1 MILDKLFQVMA
12 DRQASD
18 IFITAGAPIHIK
30 ILGNSVPVN
39 QQVMEPA
46 MIEKIASELMSAE
59 QAAAFEKNKEMNL
72 SFGVNRL
79 GNFRINL
86 FRQRRSI
93 SIVVRYVAGNI
104 PPLDTLG
111 LPSVLADLVMER
123 RGLVLI
129 VGSTGSGKSTTL
141 AAMLDHRNANCT
153 GHILTIEDP
162 IEYLFKHK
170 KSLVNQREIG
180 LDTLGWEHALK
191 NAMRQAPDCIL
202 IGEIRD
208 VETMQA
214 ALAYAQ
220 TGHLCLG
227 TLHANNSY
235 HALNRII
242 NFFPIENRPA
252 LYMDLSVSLKAIVS
266 QRLVRKQDGQQTP
279 TVEVLLNSY
288 HVQELIERGDIPA
301 LKEAME
307 QSLVPGS
314 QTFEQDLVRL
324 YRAEVITL
332 QEAMLN
338 ADSPTNLS
346 WLINNSGAVEKPQ
359 ANQAPQSPLFD
370 LALTNPGSPSYKEFM
385 IHLDEASG
393 G

>member
-123 RGLVLI
+123 RGL
-129 VGSTGSGKSTTL
+129 K
-141 AAMLDHRNANCT
+141 
-153 GHILTIEDP
+153 
-162 IEYLFKHK
+162 
-170 KSLVNQREIG
+170 
-180 LDTLGWEHALK
+180 
-191 NAMRQAPDCIL
+191 
-202 IGEIRD
+202 
-208 VETMQA
+208 
-214 ALAYAQ
+214 
-220 TGHLCLG
+220 
-227 TLHANNSY
+227 
-235 HALNRII
+235 
-242 NFFPIENRPA
+242 
-252 LYMDLSVSLKAIVS
+252 
-266 QRLVRKQDGQQTP
+266 
-279 TVEVLLNSY
+279 
-288 HVQELIERGDIPA
+288 
-301 LKEAME
+301 
-307 QSLVPGS
+307 
-314 QTFEQDLVRL
+314 
-324 YRAEVITL
+324 
-332 QEAMLN
+332 
-338 ADSPTNLS
+338 
-346 WLINNSGAVEKPQ
+346 
-359 ANQAPQSPLFD
+359 
-370 LALTNPGSPSYKEFM
+370 
-385 IHLDEASG
+385 
-393 G
+393 